1 MISQTSYKEKNIIC
15 HFTDR
20 TGNSVEVFATDRDEF
35 DVYAV
40 YMVKNQI
47 IRHWDKNDIQHQ
59 RNGAEDIFAF
69 VDEHAVSVEYI
80 QEDVFNP
87 YILIEAVKEGRYINM
102 ITKILQL
109 QEKRKY

>member
-1 MISQTSYKEKNIIC
+1 MVSQTSYKEKNIIC

-35 DVYAV
+35 DIYAV
-40 YMVKNQI
+40 DMVRNQI

-69 VDEHAVSVEYI
+69 VDEYAVSVEYI
-80 QEDVFNP
+80 QDDVFAHD
-87 YILIEAVKEGRYINM
+87 ILIEAVREGRYSSM

-109 QEKRKY
+109 QEKRNC